1 MDDLFAYFEN
11 KISAKQL
18 PSLDTLEDLA
28 KNLHWRYS
36 SLQAYH
42 RALLE
47 HNPSDIYSVKL
58 GSPWTP
64 PTAKESSQNIVS
76 ETATTK
82 RRSKKKPKSQI
93 GIGSSAEGTKTAA
106 GSGAKEQK
114 KTAVGTENESAT
126 LFFGDH
132 SLAKSVMFMH
142 ETMISHEA
150 SYAVAKGDI
159 GRAYECVKVSQYCG
173 YHIEDNTTHM

>member
-82 RRSKKKPKSQI
+82 RRSKKSPKVKL
-93 GIGSSAEGTKTAA
+93 AL
-106 GSGAKEQK
+106 
-114 KTAVGTENESAT
+114 AVLPRGQRQQQDQELKDKRRRRLLTWKMNQ
-126 LFFGDH
+126 
-132 SLAKSVMFMH
+132 
-142 ETMISHEA
+142 
-150 SYAVAKGDI
+150 
-159 GRAYECVKVSQYCG
+159 QYCFL
-173 YHIEDNTTHM
+173 ETACWQSQSCLCMRQ